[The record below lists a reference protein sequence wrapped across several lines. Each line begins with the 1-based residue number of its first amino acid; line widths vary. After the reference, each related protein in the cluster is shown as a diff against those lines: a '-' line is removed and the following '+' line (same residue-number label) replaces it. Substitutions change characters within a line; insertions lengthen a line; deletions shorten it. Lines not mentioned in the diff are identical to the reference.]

1 MALLEE
7 KEPSELPLQA
17 KRGAMRLACIYAAFA
32 GLWIL
37 LSDKA
42 VGLLFQDPGM
52 ITLVSMLKGWFF
64 VAVTSLLLYVL
75 ARRLINQAL
84 EYSLREHEARAE
96 SRRANQLL
104 AAIVESSSD
113 AIFAKDLEGRYILSN
128 RETARVTGKPVG
140 QMLGHVD
147 AELFPAAQAAL
158 IRANDRGVITEK
170 RINTYEEK
178 LSTVDGERTFLAT
191 KGPLSDAD
199 GHVFGMYGI
208 SRDITVRKQMEDQIR
223 QLAFFDTLT
232 GLPNRHLLGDRLSL
246 LMVSSKRTGSHAAL
260 MFLDLDNFKPLNDT
274 HGHPVGD
281 LLLIEVAG
289 RLKHCVREMDT
300 VARFGGDEFVVML
313 SDLDSG
319 RAESIAKAAAVAEKI
334 RASLSAPY
342 RLSVKRPDG
351 HSLIV
356 EHQCTVSIGVVLF
369 VNHEAAPDEI
379 LKWADTAM
387 YQAKEAGRNL
397 VRFYGIPD

>member
-1 MALLEE
+1 MTLFEE

-32 GLWIL
+32 ALWIL

-52 ITLVSMLKGWFF
+52 ITLISMLKGWFF
-64 VAVTSLLLYVL
+64 VVVTSLLLYVL

-96 SRRANQLL
+96 SLRANQLL
-104 AAIVESSSD
+104 AAIVDSSSD
-113 AIFAKDLEGRYILSN
+113 AIFAKDLEGRYIISN
-128 RETARVTGKPVG
+128 RETARVIGKPAE

-147 AELFPAAQAAL
+147 AEFFPAAHAEL
-158 IRANDRGVITEK
+158 IRANDRRVIAEK

-178 LSTVDGERTFLAT
+178 LRTVDGERTFLAT
-191 KGPLSDAD
+191 KGPLRDAD
-199 GHVFGMYGI
+199 GQVFGLYGI
-208 SRDITVRKQMEDQIR
+208 SRDITVRKQMEEQIR
-223 QLAFFDTLT
+223 QLAFYDTLT

-246 LMVSSKRTGSHAAL
+246 VMLSSKRTGSYAAL

-281 LLLIEVAG
+281 LLLIEVAA

-313 SDLDSG
+313 SELDSDK
-319 RAESIAKAAAVAEKI
+319 AESIAKAGAVAEKI
-334 RASLSAPY
+334 RAILSEPY

-351 HSLIV
+351 HDLIV
-356 EHQCTVSIGVVLF
+356 EHQCTVSIGVVPF

-397 VRFYGIPD
+397 VRFYGIPA